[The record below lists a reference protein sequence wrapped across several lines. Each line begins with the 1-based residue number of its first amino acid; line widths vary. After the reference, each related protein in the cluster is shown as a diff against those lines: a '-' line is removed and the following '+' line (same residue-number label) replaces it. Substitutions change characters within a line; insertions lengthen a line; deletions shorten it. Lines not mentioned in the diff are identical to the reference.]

1 MLLDPF
7 EEQFHLPATAIE
19 LGDGQRRQGK
29 VVRQKDQPSL
39 LLGIEITNAPQFVR
53 VASAGDGIGERDDLI
68 AHNTSGSVDR
78 SGVKALTIE
87 SFAGARDKEGRGQVQ
102 SV

>member
-19 LGDGQRRQGK
+19 LRDCQWRQGK
-29 VVRQKDQPSL
+29 VVRQKDQPPVL
-39 LLGIEITNAPQFVR
+39 EGIEITNAPQFVWVTSTR
-53 VASAGDGIGERDDLI
+53 NWIGQGNDLI
-68 AHNTSGSVDR
+68 AHDTRGAIDGR
-78 SGVKALTIE
+78 RVKPLTIE
-87 SFAGARDKEGRGQVQ
+87 SFASAGDKEGRGQMK